1 MHDLDRTLGRTN
13 MESESLFEF
22 TSEAEAS
29 QNENFEFQGEQS
41 EVFNEAEVNELAAE
55 LLSVANQQEL
65 NNFLGDLMK
74 RASST
79 LSQAISSPLGQQLG
93 GMLKSAAKTA
103 LPVVGSAIGNAL
115 LPGVGGAVGGK
126 LASMAGSMFG
136 LETEGMTQE
145 DRQYEVAK
153 QFVRFGGDATQKA
166 LSLTKDGASIP
177 AAAKAAVQQAAERFV
192 PGLLAGPPASATSP
206 TRPHFGHRGSWV
218 RHGDKI
224 ILHLGRD

>member
-1 MHDLDRTLGRTN
+1 MHDLDRTLGRTH
-13 MESESLFEF
+13 MENESLFEF
-22 TSEAEAS
+22 TSEAEAAVGYE
-29 QNENFEFQGEQS
+29 NENFEFQAEQP

-65 NNFLGDLMK
+65 NHFLGDLMK
-74 RASST
+74 KVSSG
-79 LSQAISSPLGQQLG
+79 ISSPLGQQLG
-93 GMLKSAAKTA
+93 GMLKSAARVA
-103 LPVVGSAIGNAL
+103 LPVVGSAIGNTL
-115 LPGVGGAVGGK
+115 VPGVGGAVGGK

-166 LSLTKDGASIP
+166 LALTKEGSPIP

-192 PGLLAGPPASATSP
+192 PGLVANSP
-206 TRPHFGHRGSWV
+206 SSVVSSTRPHLAHKGSWF
-218 RHGDKI
+218 RQGNKI
-224 ILHLGRD
+224 ILQLGRE